1 MLPANLHQN
10 AAIFELVC
18 FLNLCNDLT
27 CVALLAVNTVG
38 TDLLEK
44 WKEVVD
50 EATAMHKL
58 KSILNYRRK
67 AAEMRER
74 AKENSG
80 TCLAGESWTT

>member
-1 MLPANLHQN
+1 MNEA
-10 AAIFELVC
+10 
-18 FLNLCNDLT
+18 
-27 CVALLAVNTVG
+27 G

-50 EATAMHKL
+50 EATAMRKL

-67 AAEMRER
+67 VAEMRER

-80 TCLAGESWTT
+80 TFLAGDN